1 MSEGSSKFPK
11 LVIKAIKI
19 YKLDIPLKDIFTIA
33 TMSLD
38 KAQNVL
44 IEIVTSEGISGWGE
58 ASSLRSIVGETQRIN
73 IAAAKE
79 LEQILVGKNPL
90 AINALVQEMDA
101 HLPHNTTMKSAV
113 DMALFDIAA
122 QVAGLPLYA
131 FLGGHQREMET
142 DLTIGIGDPEEAGD
156 KALAIRSMGFRIIK
170 VKLGLDFNEDYRR
183 LMNIRKAV
191 GREPALRVDA
201 NQAWDRMSAVRNL
214 GAFKEFD
221 IEFCEQPCRAQ
232 DHQGMRFVSHR
243 SDIPI
248 MADESLF
255 SMHDALN
262 IIQQDAAPYFNLKL
276 TKSGGINNVRKI
288 AHVAEAG
295 HRPCMMGCMSES
307 RLGITSAAHFAMSHR
322 IIRFF
327 DLDSFCEHAENPMV
341 GGAEIKNGMIAV
353 PDQPGIGAH
362 PDPDYMKHLDE
373 VKVC

>member
-1 MSEGSSKFPK
+1 M
-11 LVIKAIKI
+11 
-19 YKLDIPLKDIFTIA
+19 
-33 TMSLD
+33 
-38 KAQNVL
+38 
-44 IEIVTSEGISGWGE
+44 
-58 ASSLRSIVGETQRIN
+58 GETQRIN

-90 AINALVQEMDA
+90 AINPLIQEMDA
-101 HLPHNTTMKSAV
+101 YLPHNTTMKSAV

-122 QVAGLPLYA
+122 QVAGLPLYS

-156 KALAIRSMGFRIIK
+156 KAQAVRSMGFRIIK
-170 VKLGLDFNEDYRR
+170 VKLGLNFNEDYRR

-191 GREPALRVDA
+191 GAEPIIRIDA
-201 NQAWDRMSAVRNL
+201 NQGWDRMSAVRNL
-214 GAFKEFD
+214 NAFKEFD

-295 HRPCMMGCMSES
+295 YRPCMMGCMSES
-307 RLGITSAAHFAMSHR
+307 RLGITAAAHFAMSHS

-341 GGAEIKNGMIAV
+341 GGVEIKNGMIAV
-353 PDQPGIGAH
+353 PDQPGIGVH
-362 PDPDYMKHLDE
+362 PDPDILKHLDE
-373 VKVC
+373 VKSC